1 MSMVERKEFV
11 QDTLVL
17 GAAGIAFGLAAAMP
31 AWAQG
36 QTDGAHETAAT
47 ADAAEVQAE
56 DDDADDQAADSDEA
70 AQVGQLPPAE
80 PDSDSDFGVDLNVNM
95 DTIDD
100 YLGIP
105 GVAYRDMRLLKDP
118 ADYSAIGGDSVLSF
132 AIAGFKV
139 VPYPYV
145 GTLQELPVSGAY
157 EGEHLFDVEWDET
170 GEIVSATPCYEQSLL
185 ILQDLFPQDGPVVLC
200 CGGGG
205 YAAMMKKL
213 LVYLGWDE
221 SLLYNAGGVWDYTGY
236 EAIELAHVDDA
247 GETQYF
253 FWRAD
258 VAPLDF
264 SLFTP
269 VSQS

>member
-11 QDTLVL
+11 QDTLAL
-17 GAAGIAFGLAAAMP
+17 GAAGIALGLAAAMP
-31 AWAQG
+31 AWAQS
-36 QTDGAHETAAT
+36 QADDAHETAAT
-47 ADAAEVQAE
+47 ADAVEAQAE
-56 DDDADDQAADSDEA
+56 DDDADDRAADSDEA
-70 AQVGQLPPAE
+70 AQAGQLPPAE
-80 PDSDSDFGVDLNVNM
+80 PDPDSDFGVDLNVNM

-132 AIAGFKV
+132 AIEGFKV

-157 EGEHLFDVEWDET
+157 EGEHLFDVEWDEA

-247 GETQYF
+247 GKTQYF

-258 VAPLDF
+258 VVPLDF
-264 SLFTP
+264 SLLTP

>member
-11 QDTLVL
+11 QETLAL
-17 GAAGIAFGLAAAMP
+17 GVAGIALGLTTAMP

-36 QTDGAHETAAT
+36 QAEDMHVAGGAPDSS
-47 ADAAEVQAE
+47 ADQAE
-56 DDDADDQAADSDEA
+56 EDAQVDPATDSDEA
-70 AQVGQLPPAE
+70 APAGQLPPAE
-80 PDSDSDFGVDLNVNM
+80 PDPESDFGVDLNVNM

-132 AIAGFKV
+132 AIEGFKV

-157 EGEHLFDVEWDET
+157 EGERLFDVEWDEA

-185 ILQDLFPQDGPVVLC
+185 VLQDLFPRDAPVVLC

-236 EAIELAHVDDA
+236 EAIELAHVDEA

-264 SLFTP
+264 SLLTP
-269 VSQS
+269 ASEK

>member
-11 QDTLVL
+11 QDTLAL
-17 GAAGIAFGLAAAMP
+17 GAAGIAFGLTAAMP

-36 QTDGAHETAAT
+36 QADDAHEAAAT
-47 ADAAEVQAE
+47 ADAAEAQAE
-56 DDDADDQAADSDEA
+56 DDADDQTTDSDEA
-70 AQVGQLPPAE
+70 AQAGQLPPAE
-80 PDSDSDFGVDLNVNM
+80 PDPDSDFDVDLNVNM

-157 EGEHLFDVEWDET
+157 EGEHLFAVDWDEA
-170 GEIVSATPCYEQSLL
+170 GEIVSATPCYE
-185 ILQDLFPQDGPVVLC
+185 QDGPVVLC

-264 SLFTP
+264 SLLTP

>member
-17 GAAGIAFGLAAAMP
+17 GAAGIALGLTVAMP

-36 QTDGAHETAAT
+36 QADDAHETVAT
-47 ADAAEVQAE
+47 ADAAEAQAE
-56 DDDADDQAADSDEA
+56 DDDADDQAADSDGQ

-80 PDSDSDFGVDLNVNM
+80 PDPDSDFGVDLNVNM

-157 EGEHLFDVEWDET
+157 EGDHLFDVEWDET

-236 EAIELAHVDDA
+236 EAIELAHVDDT

-264 SLFTP
+264 SLLTP